1 MWQVKMIPLKRLLE
15 KTEIETLLKAFSSA
29 AANVAG
35 AAADAADAAVGIA
48 DAQGQWLVA
57 PAAALPAGALVQQV
71 CQAQQPARDGDGH
84 ARPVQVDGALY
95 GVVYG
100 AGAARTWTPLL
111 AQALELLIRRA
122 MIQKSLARETLDRY
136 REINLLYR
144 AHETIGASVDL
155 DEVIRR
161 VLQEA
166 IHIIQADGGS
176 VLLPNGLAG
185 QLIAHDSVSLDV
197 AEAERRLLGRAFV
210 DKVFQTG
217 RPRIVNDLQRL
228 IRPASA
234 EDVQLVALLGAP
246 LKSVDHVLGV
256 IALARTR
263 PGHMFTAGDEKLLT
277 ALASQAGI
285 AVANAREVAARERR
299 LRQQIDA
306 LRIEID
312 EAKKQREVFAIT
324 ESDFFEELQ
333 RNAQRM
339 RAEFDI

>member
-1 MWQVKMIPLKRLLE
+1 M
-15 KTEIETLLKAFSSA
+15 
-29 AANVAG
+29 
-35 AAADAADAAVGIA
+35 
-48 DAQGQWLVA
+48 
-57 PAAALPAGALVQQV
+57 
-71 CQAQQPARDGDGH
+71 
-84 ARPVQVDGALY
+84 
-95 GVVYG
+95 
-100 AGAARTWTPLL
+100 
-111 AQALELLIRRA
+111 ELLIRRA
-122 MIQKSLARETLDRY
+122 LTQKSLARETLDRY

-144 AHETIGASVDL
+144 VHETIGASVDL

-176 VLLPNGLAG
+176 VLLSNGLVGHLA
-185 QLIAHDSVSLDV
+185 AYDSVSLDV
-197 AEAERRLLGRAFV
+197 AGVEERLLGRAFV

-217 RPRIVNDLQRL
+217 KPRILNDLQRL
-228 IRPASA
+228 VRPASA
-234 EDVQLVALLGAP
+234 EDVQLASLLGAP
-246 LKSVDHVLGV
+246 LKSVDQVLGV

-263 PGHMFTAGDEKLLT
+263 TGQMFTASDEKLLT

-285 AVANAREVAARERR
+285 ALANAREVAARERR

-312 EAKKQREVFAIT
+312 EAKKQREVFSIT

-339 RAEFDI
+339 RAEFDV